1 MNSEPK
7 CQYYEKFIVNFSFL
21 VLTSVMYLFWKDL
34 LLSKKIHSLT
44 YMKGDKPWMK
54 ILEKSSLIL

>member
-34 LLSKKIHSLT
+34 LLSKKSIV
-44 YMKGDKPWMK
+44 
-54 ILEKSSLIL
+54 